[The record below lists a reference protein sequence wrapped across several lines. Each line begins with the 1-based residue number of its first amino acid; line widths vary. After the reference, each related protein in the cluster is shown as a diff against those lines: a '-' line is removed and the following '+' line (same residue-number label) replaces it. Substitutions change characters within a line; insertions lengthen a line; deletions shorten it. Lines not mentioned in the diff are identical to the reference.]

1 VYFPNKI
8 LGQMSKNRDLLKE
21 AIEDAK
27 VVKETAIASAKAA
40 LEEHFTPQLKSMLSA
55 KLAEMEE
62 MDMEEA
68 EMEDMEE
75 MYSKEQEK
83 ETGYKAVKEEEDLIN
98 DPKGPTA
105 HGNVAE
111 EELDELNL
119 DELLAEL
126 EADMEES
133 KEEDMYEAKKDEDK
147 KDLNEA
153 EGEEEVETEEEINI
167 EDMTEEELKSFI
179 EDVIKDMV
187 KAGELEAGEGMEG
200 EEEGEEMESEE
211 EISIDE
217 ILAEI
222 ELDERKK
229 YGGNKGDVPA
239 AKRGDKKDTAEEEG
253 VEDYKKKLKETEDK
267 LEEAYAALSTVKSD
281 LNEVNLL
288 NAKLLYT
295 NKIFKAKNLTESQK
309 VKVLNAFDKASTVK
323 ETKLVFETLS
333 EGLKETSKSHVNES
347 LKTSL
352 ASKTTGIM
360 PTARKPIV
368 EVNDTF
374 TRMQKIAGIIK

>member
-1 VYFPNKI
+1 
-8 LGQMSKNRDLLKE
+8 M
-21 AIEDAK
+21 
-27 VVKETAIASAKAA
+27 
-40 LEEHFTPQLKSMLSA
+40 
-55 KLAEMEE
+55 
-62 MDMEEA
+62 
-68 EMEDMEE
+68 
-75 MYSKEQEK
+75 
-83 ETGYKAVKEEEDLIN
+83 
-98 DPKGPTA
+98 
-105 HGNVAE
+105 VAE
-111 EELDELNL
+111 DELEELNL
-119 DELLAEL
+119 EELLAEL
-126 EADMEES
+126 EEDMEKES
-133 KEEDMYEAKKDEDK
+133 TYEAKEDDEMK
-147 KDLNEA
+147 EDLNEA

-187 KAGELEAGEGMEG
+187 EAGELEAGEGMEG
-200 EEEGEEMESEE
+200 EEGEEMGEEEMESEE

-222 ELDERKK
+222 ELDEAKK
-229 YGGNKGDVPA
+229 KGD
-239 AKRGDKKDTAEEEG
+239 KEDKKDKEEIT
-253 VEDYKKKLKETEDK
+253 KLKKE
-267 LEEAYAALSTVKSD
+267 LEEAMSTIATMRND
-281 LNEVNLL
+281 INEVNLL

-374 TRMQKIAGIIK
+374 RRMQKIAGIIK

>member
-1 VYFPNKI
+1 
-8 LGQMSKNRDLLKE
+8 MSKNRDLLKE

-62 MDMEEA
+62 AETEEATMEMKDNSMEEP
-68 EMEDMEE
+68 MEE
-75 MYSKEQEK
+75 MYYNED
-83 ETGYKAVKEEEDLIN
+83 GIEEEIEYD
-98 DPKGPTA
+98 
-105 HGNVAE
+105 HGNIDTKE
-111 EELDELNL
+111 GDPLDELNL

-126 EADMEES
+126 EEDMKSEDDEKM
-133 KEEDMYEAKKDEDK
+133 KEE
-147 KDLNEA
+147 LNEA

-167 EDMTEEELKSFI
+167 EDMTEDELKSFI

-187 KAGELEAGEGMEG
+187 EAGELEAGEGMEDMKG
-200 EEEGEEMESEE
+200 EEGEEMESEE
-211 EISIDE
+211 EEVSIDE

-222 ELDERKK
+222 ELDEAKK
-229 YGGNKGDVPA
+229 KGDEE
-239 AKRGDKKDTAEEEG
+239 DKKD
-253 VEDYKKKLKETEDK
+253 KKEITKLKKE
-267 LEEAYAALSTVKSD
+267 LEEAMSTISTMRTD
-281 LNEVNLL
+281 INEVNLL

-360 PTARKPIV
+360 PSARKPIV

-374 TRMQKIAGIIK
+374 KRMQKIAGIIK

>member
-1 VYFPNKI
+1 
-8 LGQMSKNRDLLKE
+8 MSKNRDLLKE

-62 MDMEEA
+62 KEMEEA
-68 EMEDMEE
+68 KMDDMEE

-83 ETGYKAVKEEEDLIN
+83 ETGYKEVKEEEDLIN

-133 KEEDMYEAKKDEDK
+133 KEEDMYEAKEDEDK
-147 KDLNEA
+147 KDLKEA

-187 KAGELEAGEGMEG
+187 EAGELEAGEGMEG
-200 EEEGEEMESEE
+200 EEGEEGEEMESEEE

-222 ELDERKK
+222 ELDEAKK
-229 YGGNKGDVPA
+229 KGD
-239 AKRGDKKDTAEEEG
+239 KEDKKDKEEIT
-253 VEDYKKKLKETEDK
+253 KLKKE
-267 LEEAYAALSTVKSD
+267 LEEAMSTIATMRTD
-281 LNEVNLL
+281 INEVNLL

-360 PTARKPIV
+360 PTAKTPIV

>member
-1 VYFPNKI
+1 
-8 LGQMSKNRDLLKE
+8 MSKNRDLLKE

-62 MDMEEA
+62 MDVEEI
-68 EMEDMEE
+68 EKDKMEE
-75 MYSKEQEK
+75 MYSEEQE
-83 ETGYKAVKEEEDLIN
+83 ENLMGYKEVKEEEDLIN
-98 DPKGPTA
+98 NPKGPTA

-147 KDLNEA
+147 KDLKEA

-187 KAGELEAGEGMEG
+187 EAGELEAGEGMEG
-200 EEEGEEMESEE
+200 EEGGEEEMEASEEE

-222 ELDERKK
+222 ELDEAKK
-229 YGGNKGDVPA
+229 KGD
-239 AKRGDKKDTAEEEG
+239 KEDKKDKEEMT
-253 VEDYKKKLKETEDK
+253 KLKKE
-267 LEEAYAALSTVKSD
+267 LEEAMSTIATMRTD
-281 LNEVNLL
+281 INEVNLL

-360 PTARKPIV
+360 PTAKTPIV

>member
-1 VYFPNKI
+1 
-8 LGQMSKNRDLLKE
+8 MSKNRDLLKE

-27 VVKETAIASAKAA
+27 VVKETAIESAKAA

-62 MDMEEA
+62 MDVEEA
-68 EMEDMEE
+68 EMDDMEE
-75 MYSKEQEK
+75 MYSKK
-83 ETGYKAVKEEEDLIN
+83 EENLMGYKEVKEEEDLIN
-98 DPKGPTA
+98 NPKGPTA
-105 HGNVAE
+105 HGNVDE
-111 EELDELNL
+111 EALDELNL
-119 DELLAEL
+119 EELLAEL
-126 EADMEES
+126 EEDMEKQSTYEA
-133 KEEDMYEAKKDEDK
+133 EEDDKMKKE
-147 KDLNEA
+147 LNEA

-187 KAGELEAGEGMEG
+187 ESGELEAGEGMEG
-200 EEEGEEMESEE
+200 EEGEEMESEE
-211 EISIDE
+211 EEVSIDE

-222 ELDERKK
+222 ALDEAKK
-229 YGGNKGDVPA
+229 KGD
-239 AKRGDKKDTAEEEG
+239 KEDKKDKEEMT
-253 VEDYKKKLKETEDK
+253 KLKKE
-267 LEEAYAALSTVKSD
+267 LEEAMSTIATMRTD
-281 LNEVNLL
+281 INEVNLL

-374 TRMQKIAGIIK
+374 KRMQKIAGIIK

>member
-1 VYFPNKI
+1 
-8 LGQMSKNRDLLKE
+8 MSKNRDLLKE

-62 MDMEEA
+62 KEMEEA
-68 EMEDMEE
+68 EMDDMEE
-75 MYSKEQEK
+75 MYSKEQENLM
-83 ETGYKAVKEEEDLIN
+83 GYKEVKEEEDLIN
-98 DPKGPTA
+98 NPGGAGNLPKYQDM
-105 HGNVAE
+105 VAE

-126 EADMEES
+126 EADM
-133 KEEDMYEAKKDEDK
+133 KEENMNAEDEK
-147 KDLNEA
+147 MKEELNEA

-187 KAGELEAGEGMEG
+187 ESGELEAGEGMEG
-200 EEEGEEMESEE
+200 KEGEEMESEE
-211 EISIDE
+211 EEVSIDE

-222 ELDERKK
+222 ELDEAKK
-229 YGGNKGDVPA
+229 KGD
-239 AKRGDKKDTAEEEG
+239 KEDKEDKEEMT
-253 VEDYKKKLKETEDK
+253 KLKKE
-267 LEEAYAALSTVKSD
+267 LEEAMSTIATMRTD
-281 LNEVNLL
+281 INEVNLL

-309 VKVLNAFDKASTVK
+309 VKVLSAFDKASTVK

-374 TRMQKIAGIIK
+374 RRMQKIAGIIK

>member
-1 VYFPNKI
+1 
-8 LGQMSKNRDLLKE
+8 MSKNRDLLKE

-40 LEEHFTPQLKSMLSA
+40 LEEHFTPHLKSMLSA
-55 KLAEMEE
+55 KLQEMADEDLDE
-62 MDMEEA
+62 VDANEEA
-68 EMEDMEE
+68 ME
-75 MYSKEQEK
+75 KL
-83 ETGYKAVKEEEDLIN
+83 AVGEDGMNEAEDLIN
-98 DPKGPTA
+98 DPNGPTA

-126 EADMEES
+126 EAEE
-133 KEEDMYEAKKDEDK
+133 KMNETDDKDAD
-147 KDLNEA
+147 DQLNEA
-153 EGEEEVETEEEINI
+153 AGEDDETEEEINI
-167 EDMTEEELKSFI
+167 EDMSEEDLKSFI

-187 KAGELEAGEGMEG
+187 ESGELEAGEGMEDEAGKEEAG
-200 EEEGEEMESEE
+200 EEAGEETGEE

-217 ILAEI
+217 LLREI
-222 ELDERKK
+222 EEEELNEAKK
-229 YGGNKGDVPA
+229 KGD
-239 AKRGDKKDTAEEEG
+239 KEDKKDKEEMTKI
-253 VEDYKKKLKETEDK
+253 KKE
-267 LEEAYAALSTVKSD
+267 LEEAMSTIATMRSD
-281 LNEVNLL
+281 INEVNLL

-352 ASKTTGIM
+352 ASKASGIA
-360 PTARKPIV
+360 PNVKQPIV
-368 EVNDTF
+368 EVNESF
-374 TRMQKIAGIIK
+374 RRMQKIAGIIK

>member
-1 VYFPNKI
+1 
-8 LGQMSKNRDLLKE
+8 MSKNRDLLKE

-62 MDMEEA
+62 MDVEEA
-68 EMEDMEE
+68 EMDDMEE
-75 MYSKEQEK
+75 MYSKK
-83 ETGYKAVKEEEDLIN
+83 EENLMGYKPVKKEEIEYD
-98 DPKGPTA
+98 
-105 HGNVAE
+105 HGNIDTKE
-111 EELDELNL
+111 GDPLDELNL

-126 EADMEES
+126 EADMKDENMHAEDDEMK
-133 KEEDMYEAKKDEDK
+133 KEE
-147 KDLNEA
+147 LNEA

-187 KAGELEAGEGMEG
+187 EAGELEAGEGMEG
-200 EEEGEEMESEE
+200 EEGEEMESEE
-211 EISIDE
+211 EEVSIDE

-222 ELDERKK
+222 ALDEAKK
-229 YGGNKGDVPA
+229 KGD
-239 AKRGDKKDTAEEEG
+239 KEDKKDKEEMT
-253 VEDYKKKLKETEDK
+253 KLKKE
-267 LEEAYAALSTVKSD
+267 LEEAMSTIATMRTD
-281 LNEVNLL
+281 INEVNLL

-309 VKVLNAFDKASTVK
+309 VKVLSAFDKASTVK

-374 TRMQKIAGIIK
+374 RRMQKIAGIIK

>member
-55 KLAEMEE
+55 KLAEMEAE
-62 MDMEEA
+62 ETEEETMVMKEDSMEEP
-68 EMEDMEE
+68 MEE
-75 MYSKEQEK
+75 MSYGEDS
-83 ETGYKAVKEEEDLIN
+83 TKEEIEYD
-98 DPKGPTA
+98 
-105 HGNVAE
+105 HGNIDTKE
-111 EELDELNL
+111 GDPLDELNL

-126 EADMEES
+126 EADM
-133 KEEDMYEAKKDEDK
+133 KEEGEEMKKEE
-147 KDLNEA
+147 LNEA

-187 KAGELEAGEGMEG
+187 EAGELEAGEGMEG

-211 EISIDE
+211 EEISIDE

-222 ELDERKK
+222 ELDEAKK
-229 YGGNKGDVPA
+229 KGD
-239 AKRGDKKDTAEEEG
+239 KEDKEDKEEMT
-253 VEDYKKKLKETEDK
+253 KLKKE
-267 LEEAYAALSTVKSD
+267 LEEAMSTIATMRTD
-281 LNEVNLL
+281 INEVNLL

-374 TRMQKIAGIIK
+374 KRMQKIAGIIK

>member
-1 VYFPNKI
+1 
-8 LGQMSKNRDLLKE
+8 MSKNRDLLKE

-62 MDMEEA
+62 MDVEEA
-68 EMEDMEE
+68 EMDDMEE
-75 MYSKEQEK
+75 MYSKK
-83 ETGYKAVKEEEDLIN
+83 EENLMGYKEVKEEEDLIN
-98 DPKGPTA
+98 NPKGPTA

-126 EADMEES
+126 EADMKDENMHAEDDEMK
-133 KEEDMYEAKKDEDK
+133 KEE
-147 KDLNEA
+147 LNEA

-187 KAGELEAGEGMEG
+187 ESGELEAGEGMEG
-200 EEEGEEMESEE
+200 EEGEEMESEE
-211 EISIDE
+211 EEVSIDE

-222 ELDERKK
+222 ALDEAKK
-229 YGGNKGDVPA
+229 KGD
-239 AKRGDKKDTAEEEG
+239 KEDKKDKEEMT
-253 VEDYKKKLKETEDK
+253 KLKNE
-267 LEEAYAALSTVKSD
+267 LEEAMSTISTMRSD
-281 LNEVNLL
+281 INEVNLL

-374 TRMQKIAGIIK
+374 KRMQKIAGIIK

>member
-1 VYFPNKI
+1 MK
-8 LGQMSKNRDLLKE
+8 
-21 AIEDAK
+21 
-27 VVKETAIASAKAA
+27 
-40 LEEHFTPQLKSMLSA
+40 
-55 KLAEMEE
+55 
-62 MDMEEA
+62 
-68 EMEDMEE
+68 
-75 MYSKEQEK
+75 
-83 ETGYKAVKEEEDLIN
+83 KEE
-98 DPKGPTA
+98 
-105 HGNVAE
+105 
-111 EELDELNL
+111 
-119 DELLAEL
+119 
-126 EADMEES
+126 
-133 KEEDMYEAKKDEDK
+133 
-147 KDLNEA
+147 LNEA

-187 KAGELEAGEGMEG
+187 EAGELEAGEGMEG
-200 EEEGEEMESEE
+200 EEGEEMESEEE

-222 ELDERKK
+222 ALDEAKK
-229 YGGNKGDVPA
+229 KGD
-239 AKRGDKKDTAEEEG
+239 KEDKKDKEEMT
-253 VEDYKKKLKETEDK
+253 KLKKE
-267 LEEAYAALSTVKSD
+267 LEEAMSTIATMRTD
-281 LNEVNLL
+281 INEVNLL

>member
-1 VYFPNKI
+1 
-8 LGQMSKNRDLLKE
+8 MKE
-21 AIEDAK
+21 
-27 VVKETAIASAKAA
+27 
-40 LEEHFTPQLKSMLSA
+40 
-55 KLAEMEE
+55 
-62 MDMEEA
+62 
-68 EMEDMEE
+68 
-75 MYSKEQEK
+75 
-83 ETGYKAVKEEEDLIN
+83 
-98 DPKGPTA
+98 
-105 HGNVAE
+105 
-111 EELDELNL
+111 
-119 DELLAEL
+119 
-126 EADMEES
+126 
-133 KEEDMYEAKKDEDK
+133 
-147 KDLNEA
+147 DLNEA
-153 EGEEEVETEEEINI
+153 AGEEEVETEEEINI

-187 KAGELEAGEGMEG
+187 EAGELEAGEGMEG

-211 EISIDE
+211 EEISIDE

-222 ELDERKK
+222 ELDEAKK
-229 YGGNKGDVPA
+229 KGD
-239 AKRGDKKDTAEEEG
+239 KEDKEDKEEIT
-253 VEDYKKKLKETEDK
+253 KLKKE
-267 LEEAYAALSTVKSD
+267 LEEAMSTIATMRTD
-281 LNEVNLL
+281 INEVNLL

-360 PTARKPIV
+360 PTAKTSIV

>member
-1 VYFPNKI
+1 
-8 LGQMSKNRDLLKE
+8 MSKNRDLLKE

-62 MDMEEA
+62 MDVEEA
-68 EMEDMEE
+68 EMDDMEE
-75 MYSKEQEK
+75 MYSEK
-83 ETGYKAVKEEEDLIN
+83 EENLMGYKPVKEEEIEYD
-98 DPKGPTA
+98 
-105 HGNVAE
+105 HGNIDTKE
-111 EELDELNL
+111 GDPLDELNL

-147 KDLNEA
+147 KDLKEA

-187 KAGELEAGEGMEG
+187 EAGELEAGEGMEG
-200 EEEGEEMESEE
+200 EEGEEMESEE
-211 EISIDE
+211 EEVSIDE

-222 ELDERKK
+222 ALDEAKK
-229 YGGNKGDVPA
+229 KGD
-239 AKRGDKKDTAEEEG
+239 KEDKKDKEEMT
-253 VEDYKKKLKETEDK
+253 KLKKE
-267 LEEAYAALSTVKSD
+267 LEEAMSTIATMRTD
-281 LNEVNLL
+281 INEVNLL

-309 VKVLNAFDKASTVK
+309 VKVLNAFDKVSTVK

>member
-1 VYFPNKI
+1 
-8 LGQMSKNRDLLKE
+8 MSKNRDLLKE

-40 LEEHFTPQLKSMLSA
+40 LEEHFTPHLKSMLSA
-55 KLAEMEE
+55 KLQEMADEDLDE
-62 MDMEEA
+62 VDANEEA
-68 EMEDMEE
+68 MEKLEVGEDGMNE
-75 MYSKEQEK
+75 
-83 ETGYKAVKEEEDLIN
+83 AEDLIN

-126 EADMEES
+126 EA
-133 KEEDMYEAKKDEDK
+133 EDK
-147 KDLNEA
+147 MNETDDKDADDQLNEA
-153 EGEEEVETEEEINI
+153 EGEEVETEEEINI
-167 EDMTEEELKSFI
+167 EDMSEEDLKSFI

-187 KAGELEAGEGMEG
+187 EAGELEAGEGMESEKG
-200 EEEGEEMESEE
+200 GEGEEVEGGEEVETGEEE

-217 ILAEI
+217 LLKEI
-222 ELDERKK
+222 EEEELNEAKK
-229 YGGNKGDVPA
+229 KGD
-239 AKRGDKKDTAEEEG
+239 KEDKKDKEEMTKI
-253 VEDYKKKLKETEDK
+253 KKE
-267 LEEAYAALSTVKSD
+267 LEEAMSTIATMRSD

-352 ASKTTGIM
+352 ASKASGMASST
-360 PTARKPIV
+360 KQPIV
-368 EVNDTF
+368 EVNESF
-374 TRMQKIAGIIK
+374 RRMQKIAGIIK

>member
-62 MDMEEA
+62 MDVEEA
-68 EMEDMEE
+68 EMDDMEE
-75 MYSKEQEK
+75 MYSKK
-83 ETGYKAVKEEEDLIN
+83 EENLMGYKEVKEEEDLIN
-98 DPKGPTA
+98 NPKGPTA

-126 EADMEES
+126 EADMKDENMNAEDDEMK
-133 KEEDMYEAKKDEDK
+133 KEE
-147 KDLNEA
+147 LNEA

-187 KAGELEAGEGMEG
+187 ESGELEAGEGMEG
-200 EEEGEEMESEE
+200 EEGEEMESEE
-211 EISIDE
+211 EEVSIDE

-222 ELDERKK
+222 ELDEAKK
-229 YGGNKGDVPA
+229 KGD
-239 AKRGDKKDTAEEEG
+239 KEDKKDKEEMT
-253 VEDYKKKLKETEDK
+253 KLKKE
-267 LEEAYAALSTVKSD
+267 LEEAMSTIATMRTD
-281 LNEVNLL
+281 INEVNLL

-374 TRMQKIAGIIK
+374 RRMQKIAGIIK

>member
-1 VYFPNKI
+1 
-8 LGQMSKNRDLLKE
+8 MSKNRDLLKE

-55 KLAEMEE
+55 KLAEMEAE
-62 MDMEEA
+62 ETEEETMVMKEDSMEEP
-68 EMEDMEE
+68 MEE
-75 MYSKEQEK
+75 MSYGEDS
-83 ETGYKAVKEEEDLIN
+83 TKEEIEYD
-98 DPKGPTA
+98 
-105 HGNVAE
+105 HGNIDTKE
-111 EELDELNL
+111 GDPLDELNL

-126 EADMEES
+126 EADM
-133 KEEDMYEAKKDEDK
+133 KEEGEEMKKEE
-147 KDLNEA
+147 LNEA

-187 KAGELEAGEGMEG
+187 EAGELEAGEGMEG

-211 EISIDE
+211 EEISIDE

-222 ELDERKK
+222 ELDEAKK
-229 YGGNKGDVPA
+229 KGD
-239 AKRGDKKDTAEEEG
+239 KEDKEDKEEMT
-253 VEDYKKKLKETEDK
+253 KLKKE
-267 LEEAYAALSTVKSD
+267 LEEAMSTIATMRTD
-281 LNEVNLL
+281 INEVNLL

-374 TRMQKIAGIIK
+374 KRMQKIAGIIK

>member
-1 VYFPNKI
+1 
-8 LGQMSKNRDLLKE
+8 MSKNRDLLKE

-62 MDMEEA
+62 KETEEETMEMNEDSIEDSMEKMSYGEDGMNEAGFGKFNAGGEAGFSDMEE
-68 EMEDMEE
+68 
-75 MYSKEQEK
+75 
-83 ETGYKAVKEEEDLIN
+83 KA
-98 DPKGPTA
+98 
-105 HGNVAE
+105 
-111 EELDELNL
+111 LDELNL

-126 EADMEES
+126 EEDMKS
-133 KEEDMYEAKKDEDK
+133 EEDEKMKE
-147 KDLNEA
+147 DLNEA

-187 KAGELEAGEGMEG
+187 EAGELEAGEGMEG

-211 EISIDE
+211 EEISIDE

-222 ELDERKK
+222 ELDEAKK
-229 YGGNKGDVPA
+229 KGD
-239 AKRGDKKDTAEEEG
+239 KEDKEDKEEIT
-253 VEDYKKKLKETEDK
+253 KLKKE
-267 LEEAYAALSTVKSD
+267 LEEAMSTIATMRTD
-281 LNEVNLL
+281 INEVNLL

-360 PTARKPIV
+360 PTAKTSIV

>member
-55 KLAEMEE
+55 KLAEMEAEE
-62 MDMEEA
+62 MDEEKEEMMEYAEEQPSRDMDGDGDVDAKDVAAMKEDGFGKFNAGGDAGFSDMEE
-68 EMEDMEE
+68 
-75 MYSKEQEK
+75 
-83 ETGYKAVKEEEDLIN
+83 KA
-98 DPKGPTA
+98 
-105 HGNVAE
+105 
-111 EELDELNL
+111 LDELNL

-147 KDLNEA
+147 KDLKEA

-187 KAGELEAGEGMEG
+187 EAGELEAGEGMEG
-200 EEEGEEMESEE
+200 EEGEEMESEE
-211 EISIDE
+211 EEVSIDE

-222 ELDERKK
+222 ALDEAKK
-229 YGGNKGDVPA
+229 KGD
-239 AKRGDKKDTAEEEG
+239 KEDKKDKEEMT
-253 VEDYKKKLKETEDK
+253 KLKKE
-267 LEEAYAALSTVKSD
+267 LEEAMSTIATMRTD
-281 LNEVNLL
+281 INEVNLL

>member
-1 VYFPNKI
+1 MK
-8 LGQMSKNRDLLKE
+8 
-21 AIEDAK
+21 
-27 VVKETAIASAKAA
+27 
-40 LEEHFTPQLKSMLSA
+40 
-55 KLAEMEE
+55 
-62 MDMEEA
+62 
-68 EMEDMEE
+68 
-75 MYSKEQEK
+75 
-83 ETGYKAVKEEEDLIN
+83 KEE
-98 DPKGPTA
+98 
-105 HGNVAE
+105 
-111 EELDELNL
+111 
-119 DELLAEL
+119 
-126 EADMEES
+126 
-133 KEEDMYEAKKDEDK
+133 
-147 KDLNEA
+147 LNEA

-187 KAGELEAGEGMEG
+187 ESGELEAGEGMEG
-200 EEEGEEMESEE
+200 EEGEEMESEE
-211 EISIDE
+211 EEVSIDE

-222 ELDERKK
+222 ALDEAKK
-229 YGGNKGDVPA
+229 KGD
-239 AKRGDKKDTAEEEG
+239 KEDKKDKEEMT
-253 VEDYKKKLKETEDK
+253 KLKKE
-267 LEEAYAALSTVKSD
+267 LEEAMSTIATMRTD
-281 LNEVNLL
+281 INEVNLL

-360 PTARKPIV
+360 PSARKPIV

-374 TRMQKIAGIIK
+374 KRMQKIAGIIK

>member
-1 VYFPNKI
+1 
-8 LGQMSKNRDLLKE
+8 MSKNRDLLKE

-55 KLAEMEE
+55 KLAEMEADE
-62 MDMEEA
+62 MEEEEMMKEYAEEQPSRDMDGDGDVDAKDVAAMKEDGFGKFNAGGDAGFSDME
-68 EMEDMEE
+68 D
-75 MYSKEQEK
+75 
-83 ETGYKAVKEEEDLIN
+83 KA
-98 DPKGPTA
+98 
-105 HGNVAE
+105 
-111 EELDELNL
+111 LDELNL

-126 EADMEES
+126 EADMEE
-133 KEEDMYEAKKDEDK
+133 ETMYEAKKDEDK
-147 KDLNEA
+147 KDLKEA

-187 KAGELEAGEGMEG
+187 EAGELEAGEGMEG
-200 EEEGEEMESEE
+200 KEGEEMESEE
-211 EISIDE
+211 EEVSIDE

-222 ELDERKK
+222 ALDEAKK
-229 YGGNKGDVPA
+229 KGD
-239 AKRGDKKDTAEEEG
+239 KEDKKDKEEMT
-253 VEDYKKKLKETEDK
+253 KLKKE
-267 LEEAYAALSTVKSD
+267 LEEAMSTIATMRTD
-281 LNEVNLL
+281 INEVNLL

-374 TRMQKIAGIIK
+374 RRMQKIAGIIK

>member
-1 VYFPNKI
+1 
-8 LGQMSKNRDLLKE
+8 MSKNRDLLKE

-62 MDMEEA
+62 MDVEEA
-68 EMEDMEE
+68 EMDDMEE
-75 MYSKEQEK
+75 MYSKK
-83 ETGYKAVKEEEDLIN
+83 EENLMGYKEVKEEEDLIN
-98 DPKGPTA
+98 NPKGPTA

-126 EADMEES
+126 EADMKDENMHAEDDEMK
-133 KEEDMYEAKKDEDK
+133 KEE
-147 KDLNEA
+147 LNEA

-187 KAGELEAGEGMEG
+187 ESGELEAGEGMEG
-200 EEEGEEMESEE
+200 EEGEEMESEE
-211 EISIDE
+211 EEVSIDE

-222 ELDERKK
+222 ALDEAKK
-229 YGGNKGDVPA
+229 KGD
-239 AKRGDKKDTAEEEG
+239 KEDKKDKEEMT
-253 VEDYKKKLKETEDK
+253 KLKKE
-267 LEEAYAALSTVKSD
+267 LEEAMSTIATMRTD
-281 LNEVNLL
+281 INEVNLL

-374 TRMQKIAGIIK
+374 IRMQKIAGIIK

>member
-55 KLAEMEE
+55 KLAEMEADE
-62 MDMEEA
+62 MDEEKEEMMEYAEEQPNRDMDGDGDVDAKDVAAMKEAGFGKFNAGGEAGFSDMEE
-68 EMEDMEE
+68 
-75 MYSKEQEK
+75 
-83 ETGYKAVKEEEDLIN
+83 KA
-98 DPKGPTA
+98 
-105 HGNVAE
+105 
-111 EELDELNL
+111 LDELDL

-126 EADMEES
+126 EADMKDENMNVEDEKM
-133 KEEDMYEAKKDEDK
+133 KEE
-147 KDLNEA
+147 LNEA

-187 KAGELEAGEGMEG
+187 ETGELEAGEGMEG
-200 EEEGEEMESEE
+200 KEGEEMESEE
-211 EISIDE
+211 EEVSIDE

-222 ELDERKK
+222 ALDEAKK
-229 YGGNKGDVPA
+229 KGD
-239 AKRGDKKDTAEEEG
+239 KEDKKDKEEMT
-253 VEDYKKKLKETEDK
+253 KLKKE
-267 LEEAYAALSTVKSD
+267 LEEAMSTIATMRTD
-281 LNEVNLL
+281 INEVNLL

-360 PTARKPIV
+360 PSARKPIV

-374 TRMQKIAGIIK
+374 KRMQKIAGIIK

>member
-1 VYFPNKI
+1 
-8 LGQMSKNRDLLKE
+8 MSKNRDLLKE

-62 MDMEEA
+62 MDVEEA
-68 EMEDMEE
+68 EMDDMEE
-75 MYSKEQEK
+75 MYSKK
-83 ETGYKAVKEEEDLIN
+83 EENLMGYKEVKEEEDLIN
-98 DPKGPTA
+98 NPKGPTA

-126 EADMEES
+126 EADMKDENMHAEDDEMK
-133 KEEDMYEAKKDEDK
+133 KEE
-147 KDLNEA
+147 LNEA

-187 KAGELEAGEGMEG
+187 ESGELEAGEGMEG
-200 EEEGEEMESEE
+200 EESGEEEMEASEEE

-222 ELDERKK
+222 ELDEAKK
-229 YGGNKGDVPA
+229 KGD
-239 AKRGDKKDTAEEEG
+239 KEDKKDKEEMT
-253 VEDYKKKLKETEDK
+253 KLKKE
-267 LEEAYAALSTVKSD
+267 LEEAMSTIATMRTD
-281 LNEVNLL
+281 INEVNLL

>member
-55 KLAEMEE
+55 KLQEMEE
-62 MDMEEA
+62 MEEA
-68 EMEDMEE
+68 EIDDNMEE
-75 MYSKEQEK
+75 MYSKKDENLM
-83 ETGYKAVKEEEDLIN
+83 GYKPVKKEEIEYD
-98 DPKGPTA
+98 
-105 HGNVAE
+105 HGNIDTE
-111 EELDELNL
+111 EGNPLDELNL
-119 DELLAEL
+119 EELLAEL
-126 EADMEES
+126 EEDMEKES
-133 KEEDMYEAKKDEDK
+133 AYEAKEDDKMK
-147 KDLNEA
+147 KEELNEA

-187 KAGELEAGEGMEG
+187 EAGELEAGEGMEDMKG
-200 EEEGEEMESEE
+200 EEGEEMESEEE

-222 ELDERKK
+222 ELDEAKRKK
-229 YGGNKGDVPA
+229 LIKSKDE
-239 AKRGDKKDTAEEEG
+239 DKKDKEDEEDKKEI
-253 VEDYKKKLKETEDK
+253 KKLKNE
-267 LEEAYAALSTVKSD
+267 LEEAMSTISTMRSD
-281 LNEVNLL
+281 INEVNLL

-374 TRMQKIAGIIK
+374 KRMQKIAGIIK

>member
-62 MDMEEA
+62 AETEEETMVMKEDSMEEP
-68 EMEDMEE
+68 MEE
-75 MYSKEQEK
+75 MSYNEDNM
-83 ETGYKAVKEEEDLIN
+83 EEEIEYD
-98 DPKGPTA
+98 
-105 HGNVAE
+105 HGNINTKE
-111 EELDELNL
+111 GDPLDELNL

-126 EADMEES
+126 EEDMKSEDDEMK
-133 KEEDMYEAKKDEDK
+133 KEE
-147 KDLNEA
+147 LNEA
-153 EGEEEVETEEEINI
+153 AGEEEVETEEEINI

-187 KAGELEAGEGMEG
+187 EAGELEAGEGMEG
-200 EEEGEEMESEE
+200 EESGEEEEASEEE

-222 ELDERKK
+222 ELDEAKRKK
-229 YGGNKGDVPA
+229 AVKPEDEE
-239 AKRGDKKDTAEEEG
+239 DKKEMA
-253 VEDYKKKLKETEDK
+253 KLKEE
-267 LEEAYAALSTVKSD
+267 LEEAMSTIASMRTD
-281 LNEVNLL
+281 INEVNLL

-360 PTARKPIV
+360 PSARKPIV

>member
-62 MDMEEA
+62 MDVEEA
-68 EMEDMEE
+68 EMDDMEE
-75 MYSKEQEK
+75 MYSKK
-83 ETGYKAVKEEEDLIN
+83 EENLMGYKEVKEEEDLIN
-98 DPKGPTA
+98 NPKGPTA

-126 EADMEES
+126 EADMKDENMNAEDDEMK
-133 KEEDMYEAKKDEDK
+133 KEE
-147 KDLNEA
+147 LNEA

-187 KAGELEAGEGMEG
+187 ESGELEAGEGMEG
-200 EEEGEEMESEE
+200 EEGEEMESEE
-211 EISIDE
+211 EEVSIDE

-222 ELDERKK
+222 ELDEAKK
-229 YGGNKGDVPA
+229 KGD
-239 AKRGDKKDTAEEEG
+239 KEDKKDKEEMT
-253 VEDYKKKLKETEDK
+253 KLKKE
-267 LEEAYAALSTVKSD
+267 LEEAMSTIATMRTD
-281 LNEVNLL
+281 INEVNLL

-309 VKVLNAFDKASTVK
+309 VKVLSAFDKASTVK

-374 TRMQKIAGIIK
+374 RRMQKIAGIIK

>member
-1 VYFPNKI
+1 
-8 LGQMSKNRDLLKE
+8 MSKNRDLLKE

-62 MDMEEA
+62 KETEEETMEMNEDSIEDSMEKMSYGEDGMNEDGFGKFNAGGEAGFSDME
-68 EMEDMEE
+68 D
-75 MYSKEQEK
+75 
-83 ETGYKAVKEEEDLIN
+83 KA
-98 DPKGPTA
+98 
-105 HGNVAE
+105 
-111 EELDELNL
+111 LDELNL

-126 EADMEES
+126 EADMEE
-133 KEEDMYEAKKDEDK
+133 ETMYEAKKDEDK
-147 KDLNEA
+147 KDLKEA

-187 KAGELEAGEGMEG
+187 EAGELEAGEGMEG
-200 EEEGEEMESEE
+200 EEGEEMEASEE
-211 EISIDE
+211 EEVSIDE

-222 ELDERKK
+222 ELDEAKK
-229 YGGNKGDVPA
+229 KGD
-239 AKRGDKKDTAEEEG
+239 KEDKKDKEEMT
-253 VEDYKKKLKETEDK
+253 KLKKE
-267 LEEAYAALSTVKSD
+267 LEEAMSTIATMRTD
-281 LNEVNLL
+281 INEVNLL

-360 PTARKPIV
+360 PSARKPIV

>member
-1 VYFPNKI
+1 
-8 LGQMSKNRDLLKE
+8 MSKNRDLLKE

-62 MDMEEA
+62 MDVEEA
-68 EMEDMEE
+68 EMDDMEE
-75 MYSKEQEK
+75 MYSEK
-83 ETGYKAVKEEEDLIN
+83 EENLMGYKPVKKEEIEYD
-98 DPKGPTA
+98 
-105 HGNVAE
+105 HGNIDTKE
-111 EELDELNL
+111 GDPLDELNL

-126 EADMEES
+126 EADMKDENMHAEDEKM
-133 KEEDMYEAKKDEDK
+133 KEE
-147 KDLNEA
+147 LNEA

-187 KAGELEAGEGMEG
+187 ETGELEAGEGMEG
-200 EEEGEEMESEE
+200 EEGEEMESEE
-211 EISIDE
+211 EEVSIDE

-222 ELDERKK
+222 ALDEAKK
-229 YGGNKGDVPA
+229 KGD
-239 AKRGDKKDTAEEEG
+239 KEDKKDKEEMT
-253 VEDYKKKLKETEDK
+253 KLKKE
-267 LEEAYAALSTVKSD
+267 LEEAMSTIATMRTD
-281 LNEVNLL
+281 INEVNLL

-374 TRMQKIAGIIK
+374 KRMQKIAGIIK

>member
-1 VYFPNKI
+1 
-8 LGQMSKNRDLLKE
+8 MSKNRDLLKE

-62 MDMEEA
+62 MDVEEA
-68 EMEDMEE
+68 EMDDMEE
-75 MYSKEQEK
+75 MYSKK
-83 ETGYKAVKEEEDLIN
+83 EENLMGYKEVKEEEDLIN
-98 DPKGPTA
+98 NPKGPTA

-126 EADMEES
+126 EADMKDENMHAEDDEMK
-133 KEEDMYEAKKDEDK
+133 KEE
-147 KDLNEA
+147 LNEA

-187 KAGELEAGEGMEG
+187 ESGELEAGEGMEG
-200 EEEGEEMESEE
+200 EEGEEMESEE
-211 EISIDE
+211 EEVSIDE

-222 ELDERKK
+222 ALDEAKK
-229 YGGNKGDVPA
+229 KGD
-239 AKRGDKKDTAEEEG
+239 KEDKKDKEEMT
-253 VEDYKKKLKETEDK
+253 KLKKE
-267 LEEAYAALSTVKSD
+267 LEEAMSTIATMRTD
-281 LNEVNLL
+281 INEVNLL

-360 PTARKPIV
+360 PSARKPIV

-374 TRMQKIAGIIK
+374 KRMQKIAGIIK

>member
-1 VYFPNKI
+1 MIVHLVDGTYELYRQHFGSAARHSSASETAASVGVLSSTIALLESGATHIAVATDHVIESFRN
-8 LGQMSKNRDLLKE
+8 DLWDGYKTSDGME
-21 AIEDAK
+21 E
-27 VVKETAIASAKAA
+27 KET
-40 LEEHFTPQLKSMLSA
+40 EEETMVMKEDSM
-55 KLAEMEE
+55 EEPMEE
-62 MDMEEA
+62 MSYG
-68 EMEDMEE
+68 ED
-75 MYSKEQEK
+75 S
-83 ETGYKAVKEEEDLIN
+83 TKEEIEYN
-98 DPKGPTA
+98 
-105 HGNVAE
+105 HGNIDTE
-111 EELDELNL
+111 EGNPLDELNL
-119 DELLAEL
+119 EELLAEL
-126 EADMEES
+126 EEDMKSEDDKMK
-133 KEEDMYEAKKDEDK
+133 KEE
-147 KDLNEA
+147 LNEA

-187 KAGELEAGEGMEG
+187 EAGELEAGEGMEG
-200 EEEGEEMESEE
+200 EEGGEEEMEASEE
-211 EISIDE
+211 EEVSIDE

-222 ELDERKK
+222 ELDEAKK
-229 YGGNKGDVPA
+229 KGNKE
-239 AKRGDKKDTAEEEG
+239 DKEEMA
-253 VEDYKKKLKETEDK
+253 KLKEE
-267 LEEAYAALSTVKSD
+267 LEEAMSTIASMRTD
-281 LNEVNLL
+281 INEVNLL

>member
-1 VYFPNKI
+1 
-8 LGQMSKNRDLLKE
+8 MSKNRDLLKE

-55 KLAEMEE
+55 KLQEMEE
-62 MDMEEA
+62 MEEAEEDKVEETYSEKDENLMGYKPVKEEGFGKFNAGGEAGFSDMEE
-68 EMEDMEE
+68 
-75 MYSKEQEK
+75 
-83 ETGYKAVKEEEDLIN
+83 KA
-98 DPKGPTA
+98 
-105 HGNVAE
+105 
-111 EELDELNL
+111 LDELNL
-119 DELLAEL
+119 EELLAEL
-126 EADMEES
+126 EEDMEKES
-133 KEEDMYEAKKDEDK
+133 AYEAKEDDEMK
-147 KDLNEA
+147 KEELNEA

-187 KAGELEAGEGMEG
+187 EAGELEAGEGMEDMEG
-200 EEEGEEMESEE
+200 EEGEEMESEE

-222 ELDERKK
+222 ELDEAKRKK
-229 YGGNKGDVPA
+229 TVKPMVKPED
-239 AKRGDKKDTAEEEG
+239 KEDKKDKEEMA
-253 VEDYKKKLKETEDK
+253 KLKGE
-267 LEEAYAALSTVKSD
+267 LEEAMSTIATMRTD
-281 LNEVNLL
+281 INEVNLL

-374 TRMQKIAGIIK
+374 IRMQKIAGIIK

>member
-1 VYFPNKI
+1 
-8 LGQMSKNRDLLKE
+8 
-21 AIEDAK
+21 
-27 VVKETAIASAKAA
+27 
-40 LEEHFTPQLKSMLSA
+40 
-55 KLAEMEE
+55 
-62 MDMEEA
+62 
-68 EMEDMEE
+68 MEE
-75 MYSKEQEK
+75 MYSEEQE
-83 ETGYKAVKEEEDLIN
+83 ENLMGYEPVKEEGFGKFNAGGEAGFSDM
-98 DPKGPTA
+98 
-105 HGNVAE
+105 E
-111 EELDELNL
+111 EKALDELNL

-147 KDLNEA
+147 KDLKEA

-187 KAGELEAGEGMEG
+187 ESGELEAGEGMEG
-200 EEEGEEMESEE
+200 EESEEMESEE

-222 ELDERKK
+222 ELDEAKK
-229 YGGNKGDVPA
+229 KGD
-239 AKRGDKKDTAEEEG
+239 KEDKKDKEEMT
-253 VEDYKKKLKETEDK
+253 KLKKE
-267 LEEAYAALSTVKSD
+267 LEEAMSTIATMRTD
-281 LNEVNLL
+281 INEVNLL

>member
-1 VYFPNKI
+1 
-8 LGQMSKNRDLLKE
+8 MSKNRDLLKE

-62 MDMEEA
+62 KEMEEA
-68 EMEDMEE
+68 EMDNMEE
-75 MYSKEQEK
+75 MYSKEQE
-83 ETGYKAVKEEEDLIN
+83 EATGYKEVKEEDLIN
-98 DPKGPTA
+98 NPGGAGNLPKYQDM
-105 HGNVAE
+105 VAE
-111 EELDELNL
+111 DELEELNL
-119 DELLAEL
+119 EELLAEL
-126 EADMEES
+126 EEDMEKES
-133 KEEDMYEAKKDEDK
+133 TYEAKEDDEMK
-147 KDLNEA
+147 EDLNEA

-187 KAGELEAGEGMEG
+187 EAGELEAGEGMEG
-200 EEEGEEMESEE
+200 EEGEEGEEMESEEE

-253 VEDYKKKLKETEDK
+253 VEDYKKKVKEMEEK
-267 LEEAYAALSTVKSD
+267 LEEAYAALETVKSD

-360 PTARKPIV
+360 PSAKSPIV